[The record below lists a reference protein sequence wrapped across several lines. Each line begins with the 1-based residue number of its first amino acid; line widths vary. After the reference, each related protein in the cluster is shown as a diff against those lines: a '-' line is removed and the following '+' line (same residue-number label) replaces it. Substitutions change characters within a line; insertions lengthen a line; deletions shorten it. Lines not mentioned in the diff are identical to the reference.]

1 MPIITA
7 AAFLIDF
14 AILLG
19 STDHTERAPL
29 CQEFTVSADA
39 FRGCAPPD
47 NLCSEL
53 RKECSSADIA
63 LGTCKGFETTCQVD
77 ACGACESAIAKCNS
91 FDTHC
96 EGLEQQCDEAL
107 TGCGCEG
114 AALKNTPVVATCAPD
129 QDMCA
134 QLGAACVAD
143 GMDPEV
149 CTGMADNVCPGA
161 RQLSCEAMQKTCLD
175 EGGDCDNIFKTC
187 AENLAGCG
195 PAACHDAGTITPAQ
209 AVATCYAYPYA
220 LDTCAKE
227 EPSAGICMSLLTWS
241 GCGITTCEWIE
252 CMEDVAALG
261 DTCPLDLPS
270 SCKAIVACKQNE
282 TEAPPVGF
290 SLPWRIPPQSCPL
303 IESLSTQQ
311 RGVMCA
317 AHPFGRPLGCTSDP
331 PSAMKCEEF
340 IEQNTGC
347 NITTCEYKACA
358 DALAK
363 PEAECL
369 GIPPECEAISNCKGS
384 DWSFDP
390 PWRGPLNCCESHGN
404 VEGQDDTCNLSH
416 GNSCIG
422 CDYQPVLCMTH
433 GCSEPGE
440 QDCCLSPE
448 GETVAC

>member
-1 MPIITA
+1 MPNITA

-19 STDHTERAPL
+19 SADPTEQGAPHEDITL
-29 CQEFTVSADA
+29 STQDVI
-39 FRGCAPPD
+39 RGCAPDP
-47 NLCSEL
+47 
-53 RKECSSADIA
+53 
-63 LGTCKGFETTCQVD
+63 
-77 ACGACESAIAKCNS
+77 
-91 FDTHC
+91 
-96 EGLEQQCDEAL
+96 
-107 TGCGCEG
+107 
-114 AALKNTPVVATCAPD
+114 
-129 QDMCA
+129 DMCA

-149 CTGMADNVCPGA
+149 CAGMADNVCPGA

-195 PAACHDAGTITPAQ
+195 PATCHDAGTITPAQ

-227 EPSAGICMSLLTWS
+227 EPSAGICMSLLSWS

-261 DTCPLDLPS
+261 DTCPLDLPG

-282 TEAPPVGF
+282 TEAPEPDF
-290 SLPWRIPPQSCPL
+290 TLPWRIPPQCPL